1 MRKLMV
7 FFLVVSLAFS
17 ALAGTAVAKE
27 KFYGAVK
34 QMPKDGYV
42 GQWQVDNRTI
52 YVVPDS
58 KVDDKFTKPVVGGLV
73 KVEGIKVEGKLYVC
87 EIEAV
92 PAKK

>member
-7 FFLVVSLAFS
+7 CFLVVGLGLLALTS
-17 ALAGTAVAKE
+17 TVVAKE
-27 KFYGAVK
+27 KFYGVVK

-42 GQWQVDNRTI
+42 GQWQVDNRTV

-58 KVDDKFTKPVVGGLV
+58 KVDDKFAKPVVGGLV
-73 KVEGIKVEGKLYVC
+73 KVEGIKVEGKLYVY
-87 EIEAV
+87 ELEVV